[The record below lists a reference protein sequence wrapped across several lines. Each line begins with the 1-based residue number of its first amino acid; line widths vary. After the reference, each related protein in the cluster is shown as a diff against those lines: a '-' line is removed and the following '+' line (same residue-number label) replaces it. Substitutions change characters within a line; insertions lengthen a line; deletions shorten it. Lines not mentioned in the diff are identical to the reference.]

1 MPFPTT
7 IAPETTTSTCRLALL
22 LEDAF
27 RREPRLVGPVAVQVD
42 GQPLPWLKTPDATFI
57 FFELPDGAYT
67 VHVASDPLY
76 PYYRAVDIPVTLP
89 VADPRWPAFP
99 DRSIA
104 DDTLR
109 LDDPTQPAA
118 YRAQRDRAALRPT
131 TRYPFP
137 VGATLVR
144 GAITAGGAPLAGA
157 TVSVDGGPELP
168 YGTDAD
174 GTFVIF
180 FEPPGAV
187 EAPATLRAQHA
198 AKPDVTVPAV
208 VRRGVTTVVNIAM
221 AP

>member
-7 IAPETTTSTCRLALL
+7 IGPEVITTTCRLALL

-27 RREPRLVGPVAVQVD
+27 RREPRLVGPVAVRID
-42 GQPLPWLKTPDATFI
+42 GQPPAWPKPQDATFL

-67 VHVASDPLY
+67 IHVASDPLY
-76 PYYRAVDIPVTLP
+76 PYYQPVDIPVTLP

-99 DRSIA
+99 DLSIA
-104 DDTLR
+104 DRTLR
-109 LDDPTQPAA
+109 LDDPAQPAA

-144 GAITAGGAPLAGA
+144 GTVTAGGAALAA
-157 TVSVDGGPELP
+157 AMVAVDGGPELP
-168 YGTDAD
+168 YLTDAD
-174 GTFVIF
+174 GSFVIF

-187 EAPATLRAQHA
+187 EAPLTVRAQHA
-198 AKPDVTVPAV
+198 AKPDVTVAV
-208 VRRGVTTVVNIAM
+208 AVRRGETTVVNIAM